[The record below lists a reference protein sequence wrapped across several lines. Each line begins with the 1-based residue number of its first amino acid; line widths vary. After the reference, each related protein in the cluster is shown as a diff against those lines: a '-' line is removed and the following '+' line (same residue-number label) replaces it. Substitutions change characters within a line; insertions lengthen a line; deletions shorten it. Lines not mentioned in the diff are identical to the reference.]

1 MQLLSSVIEYFTQLD
16 NYFDILQ
23 IAVIYII
30 VAVPNKNFEDTCR
43 LSVAENTKQYNEECE
58 KIQVDALSHCTIKRC
73 LAAWA
78 IVSMWIRFIGKVSKH
93 PKLERWSLYFTMF
106 WQVAKTFSKFLFFYA
121 TFIIA
126 YALGFYIMLHQDYGK
141 GNNSTETESQSL
153 SNPTAPNT
161 HFRAKRRS
169 GSPGAVSG
177 NEDEENDSGDYNVP
191 AKSMMKTVIMF
202 LGEIDDLP
210 SKGGNI
216 TSTLAHLYL
225 LTFLFLLVMVLMNLL
240 NGMAVSDT
248 GKILQKTQV
257 LGQIGLIDTI
267 SYSESVL
274 LNNLTTLQKIGRI
287 RTLGR
292 FGNLFLMIVQKILQS
307 SGTMMFES
315 DYLRN
320 GKEELIL
327 PFNTGIERPK
337 IRFLPNAISKWI
349 QNKFDDDDISEEVM
363 SDARKIIE
371 VRILECP
378 V

>member
-1 MQLLSSVIEYFTQLD
+1 
-16 NYFDILQ
+16 
-23 IAVIYII
+23 
-30 VAVPNKNFEDTCR
+30 
-43 LSVAENTKQYNEECE
+43 
-58 KIQVDALSHCTIKRC
+58 
-73 LAAWA
+73 
-78 IVSMWIRFIGKVSKH
+78 
-93 PKLERWSLYFTMF
+93 
-106 WQVAKTFSKFLFFYA
+106 
-121 TFIIA
+121 
-126 YALGFYIMLHQDYGK
+126 MLHQDYGQQ
-141 GNNSTETESQSL
+141 NNSTSISNTKEPEL
-153 SNPTAPNT
+153 NPTDAST
-161 HFRAKRRS
+161 HVRVKRRS
-169 GSPGAVSG
+169 GSAGAVPG
-177 NEDEENDSGDYNVP
+177 DDGGEEDSDHYNVP
-191 AKSMMKTVIMF
+191 MKSMMKTVIMF

-210 SKGGNI
+210 PKGGNI

-248 GKILQKTQV
+248 GKILQRSQV

-274 LNNLTTLQKIGRI
+274 LNNLTSLQKIGRI

-292 FGNLFLMIVQKILQS
+292 FGNLFLIIVQKILQS
-307 SGTMMFES
+307 SGTMLFES

-327 PFNTGIERPK
+327 PFNTGPERSK
-337 IRFLPNAISKWI
+337 IRFLPKVISKWI
-349 QNKFDDDDISEEVM
+349 QNKFADDDISDDVM